1 MLIADF
7 FTVLRY
13 NSKKAILRR
22 LSFNKRKHYYRK
34 GTYSEEIIWDGR
46 RFLFP
51 DPKKKMGDGMWVF
64 RNVQNDALDYA
75 NGKRIKEKP
84 KLPVNYWNPKRKYV
98 KSEVSAT
105 DVDHAYWRIAF
116 LDGII
121 SQKTYDKGLL
131 VKDKAMR
138 LAALANLASS
148 KEYQVIKDG
157 QITDETIIL
166 KYSPIMHK
174 VYNNIRYTCFEHMMN
189 MANLLGD
196 DFICYKT
203 DCIYYKSSESNR
215 QLVEQYLDSAS
226 LYWKH
231 LKLVETPNKKEINPD
246 DDTYKQL

>member
-1 MLIADF
+1 MLISDF

-22 LSFNKRKHYYRK
+22 ISFNKRVHYYRK

-51 DPKKKMGDGMWVF
+51 DPKKKMAEGMWMF
-64 RNVQNDALDYA
+64 RNVQNDVQDYVKD
-75 NGKRIKEKP
+75 KRIKEKQ
-84 KLPVNYWNPKRKYV
+84 KLPVNFWNPKRKYV
-98 KSEVSAT
+98 KTDVLAT

-121 SQKTYDKGLL
+121 SAKTYERGLL
-131 VKDKAMR
+131 IKDKSLR
-138 LAALANLASS
+138 LASLANLASS
-148 KEYQVIKDG
+148 KEYQIIKDG
-157 QITDETIIL
+157 VITEETKVL
-166 KYSPIMHK
+166 KYSPITHK

-196 DFICYKT
+196 NFICYKT
-203 DCIYYKSSESNR
+203 DCIYYKGGDESR

-231 LKLVETPNKKEINPD
+231 LKLVDPPSKNDITPEDDSYKK
-246 DDTYKQL
+246 L